1 MKKAFYPGSF
11 DPITFG
17 HMDIIEQTLK
27 VFDKVTVA
35 VLKNSKKTSGMFT
48 MVERCNLIRELYED
62 NPNVEVI
69 FCEENIAAV
78 NLAKQNNCVALIRG
92 LRNITDFAD
101 EKQLSDVNYTI
112 SHGEM
117 ITLSF
122 FAKPNKLD
130 ISSSLVKNL
139 FTIDADISM
148 FVPQIVENVMIK
160 KLKEA

>member
-11 DPITFG
+11 DPITYG

-35 VLKNSKKTSGMFT
+35 VLKNSRKNSGMFN
-48 MVERCNLIRELYED
+48 MEERCELIKELYKN

-69 FCEENIAAV
+69 FSEDNIAAV
-78 NLAKQNNCVALIRG
+78 KLAKQNDCVALIRG

-112 SHGEM
+112 SHGDM

-139 FTIDADISM
+139 FTIDAEISM
-148 FVPQIVENVMIK
+148 FVPPLVPNAMIEK
-160 KLKEA
+160 SKEE

>member
-11 DPITFG
+11 DPITYG

-27 VFDKVTVA
+27 IFDKVTVA
-35 VLKNSKKTSGMFT
+35 ILKNQKKNSSMFT
-48 MVERCNLIRELYED
+48 MEERYNLIKMLYKG
-62 NPNVEVI
+62 NPNVEII
-69 FCEENIAAV
+69 FSEDNIAAV
-78 NLAKQNNCVALIRG
+78 KLAKQNDCIALIRG

-130 ISSSLVKNL
+130 ISSSLVKNI
-139 FTIDADISM
+139 FTIDEDISM
-148 FVPQIVENVMIK
+148 FVPEIIENAMK
-160 KLKEA
+160 NKLKEE

>member
-48 MVERCNLIRELYED
+48 MEERCNLIRKLYED

-148 FVPQIVENVMIK
+148 FVPQIVENAMIK
-160 KLKEA
+160 RIKED